1 MRRLLKLAPEV
12 DFQRGFLA
20 FFDTVPSPLPLI
32 PPSESDSQP
41 VHLQVRKIYVQK
53 AGLLTRSVY
62 CAFPELPSGLC
73 NKHFFRNLQQQVLF
87 RIHTEFPF
95 HPSTV
100 EPLSGN
106 LSTAKIDK
114 KRYIVPSAR
123 KKPPIWAV
131 FFSCRKFLQFYLDM
145 FHTHTTPGVEDVECA
160 VTPLDDA
167 GVGVLADGAL
177 FERQRVF
184 PLPAVGRN
192 GYR

>member
-20 FFDTVPSPLPLI
+20 FCDAAFSPLPLI

-53 AGLLTRSVY
+53 AGLLTCSVY

-114 KRYIVPSAR
+114 KTAHCTIC
-123 KKPPIWAV
+123 KKKNRPFRRF
-131 FFSCRKFLQFYLDM
+131 FFSCRNLFLQFYLDM
-145 FHTHTTPGVEDVECA
+145 FHAHTTPGVEDVQRA

-167 GVGVLADGAL
+167 GVGVLADGTL

-184 PLPAVGRN
+184 PLPAVG
-192 GYR
+192 